1 MNINEKD
8 LRWLERWKP
17 QLSRGSIAASAFAF
31 QQRLIKSQGQSAQ
44 TLAKMNAQQ
53 LVQLL
58 THGVSSVPF
67 YENYTKFG
75 NPAELAA
82 DPKRWAEL
90 PIVRRSELQPQ
101 SERLQAKQIPKGHNV
116 TGPLRSSGSTG
127 APIELVST
135 NTTSMWQRAFA
146 FRSTIWFRR
155 EFDQT
160 LGIIRKFSR
169 ASTELPD
176 GETADHWADI
186 EGVPINTGKRFGLE
200 ATKGKL
206 SEQFNWLERKQP
218 TYLMTLPSVL
228 RELVDISAR
237 TQSDWAPKG
246 ISTLAET
253 VDDDLRASIQD
264 HWKIDIDD
272 TYSAEECGVIAI
284 QCPSHGNYHIQ
295 SESLLVEIIDEQ
307 GRVCRPGKEGE
318 VVVTTLSNLATP
330 LIRYAI
336 GDRAI
341 AGKTCGC
348 GRNLPVLKRILGRE
362 RNLLVT
368 KDGKYWPSFGMRQF
382 RERVPV
388 LSQQFRQTS
397 LESLE
402 MRYTASVPL
411 NADQEQML
419 KNHLQ
424 KKLPVKMQIS
434 LMHVEDLPRSESG
447 KAEMFISDVVAG

>member
-17 QLSRGSIAASAFAF
+17 QLAEGSAAASAFAF
-31 QQRLIKSQGQSAQ
+31 QQKLIKSQAQSVQ

-58 THGVSSVPF
+58 THSFGSVPL
-67 YENYTKFG
+67 YENYSKFG
-75 NPAELAA
+75 NPAELVSN
-82 DPKRWAEL
+82 PKRWAEL

-101 SERLQAKQIPKGHNV
+101 SERLQAKRLPKGHNV
-116 TGPLRSSGSTG
+116 TGSLRSSGSTG
-127 APIELVST
+127 TPIELVST
-135 NTTSMWQRAFA
+135 NITSMWQRALA

-169 ASTELPD
+169 DSTELPD

-186 EGVPINTGKRFGLE
+186 EGIPIYTGKRFGLE

-228 RELVDISAR
+228 RELVDISIR

-253 VDDDLRASIQD
+253 VDDDLRASIKD
-264 HWKIDIDD
+264 HWKINIDD

-295 SESLLVEIIDEQ
+295 SESLLVEIVDEQ

-318 VVVTTLSNLATP
+318 VVVTTLSNLAAP

-382 RERVPV
+382 RERVPI

-397 LESLE
+397 LEGLE
-402 MRYTASVPL
+402 MRYTASAPL
-411 NADQEQML
+411 SADQEQML
-419 KNHLQ
+419 KKHLQ
-424 KKLPVKMQIS
+424 KKLPVKMQIV
-434 LMHVEDLPRSESG
+434 LRYVEDLPRSQSG